1 MIKLSENYKQE
12 TAPIPQK
19 PQAPVV
25 ETDNIP
31 TELKNTDRWVL
42 WSFKEADG
50 KWTKVP
56 ILRSDKGFFPTD
68 TQNPRNHRRLN
79 EVLAEYHK
87 FKENPPTEGE
97 DLYAAGVG
105 FVLSDADN
113 IIGLDCDNCINEID
127 EEGAVDMT
135 ISGEAF
141 YEFWEV
147 RGAYIEISP
156 SGKGLRAFVRG
167 KLPENMKL
175 KTGVTVEENTCTW
188 EVYDSKRY
196 FTVTGDCM
204 NEVEQLPLVSDEDW
218 ANYRDQYMGTRSLSS
233 IEQDLDLDCTPEP
246 LNELDQRKLSKAR
259 KDESELVGRLDGSLI
274 DNGDPSTRDHRMIC
288 SLAKIFPEHPGKVHQ
303 IWRDSLAWREKCEDR
318 PDYVERT
325 LLSAYASIPENPFT
339 NLGEEESQNELEA
352 WETPE
357 EIHLVSKPAPFPID
371 ALPELM
377 RNAVVEVAERIQ
389 APTEMVVAHALTVL
403 STAVQGQYD
412 VIRDTQFQGGNK
424 LRSPVSLFVLT
435 ILDSGERKSTS
446 SLFKGKLREH
456 EKSLK
461 ASKSKEFAHYDAQK
475 DVYSKKRDTL
485 LAEIRRQTKA
495 REDTSE
501 CERRLEELEQPKG
514 PVIPKWSY
522 EDMTMEGLLK
532 SMKDWPVAVLE
543 TDEAGS
549 IFGGYSMSSDHS
561 MKTFAQLNKLWSGDR
576 VKITRGDVTKEA
588 ELDGARLT
596 VGLSL
601 QPSVLQKFMDSQGEQ
616 AEGSG
621 FLARFLV
628 SAPESLMGTRFYEE
642 TRKAWFGLAAFNE
655 KILKLLN
662 QTVKTRTDRR
672 RKPKVMT
679 LTPEAM
685 NIWIEYHNS
694 VEAQIAEGGKYR
706 DVKSTAAKSAEN
718 AARIA
723 ALFEIL
729 DGSSSNQETKLDH
742 IDFSE
747 PESVESGADTDSV
760 DNEPEGPKVGE
771 TQMVAGVR
779 LAQWYLDEAQRYQT
793 KVLVPK
799 EIQNAWKLDAWLLRR
814 CREKHVDYFPK
825 NEVLQGGPGSMRK
838 CEQLQAALNILK
850 DHHRIQ
856 TVPKGPTPG
865 KKAWIHL
872 NPALIPNSQDLQ

>member
-1 MIKLSENYKQE
+1 MKQSDKSYKQG
-12 TAPIPQK
+12 TASIPQK
-19 PQAPVV
+19 PQAPIVNL
-25 ETDNIP
+25 ERIP
-31 TELKNTDRWVL
+31 ADLKVIPRWVL
-42 WSFKEADG
+42 WRYHLRDG
-50 KWTKVP
+50 KWTKP
-56 ILRSDKGFFPTD
+56 PLTASLTFAKEDSPDKHQSFEEVM
-68 TQNPRNHRRLN
+68 RLY
-79 EVLAEYHK
+79 EQYHK
-87 FKENPPTEGE
+87 DGKVDGI
-97 DLYAAGVG
+97 GIS
-105 FVLSDADN
+105 LSDEDDL
-113 IIGLDCDNCINEID
+113 IGLDCDNCIALEID
-127 EEGAVDMT
+127 EEILWT
-135 ISGEAF
+135 KSGNAF
-141 YEFWEV
+141 CEYCEV
-147 RGAYIEISP
+147 NGLYLEKSP
-156 SGKGLRAFVRG
+156 SGMGLRAFARG
-167 KLPENMKL
+167 RLPQDMRL
-175 KTGVTVEENTCTW
+175 KAHVDIDGESSMW
-188 EVYDSKRY
+188 EVYQDRRY
-196 FTVTGDCM
+196 MTVTGVAVGSFEGNRIPQLSSDAM
-204 NEVEQLPLVSDEDW
+204 SQLQKYMGLRRATTSVGSKPINIEPVELSEHDIKSLEQLRESTPKLDALLNGDILDYRTPSDAEQ
-218 ANYRDQYMGTRSLSS
+218 ALCNLLARSFPDPRVIRTIWLKYAPWRPKYEREETYLKPTIEKALIS
-233 IEQDLDLDCTPEP
+233 IESQGA
-246 LNELDQRKLSKAR
+246 Q
-259 KDESELVGRLDGSLI
+259 V
-274 DNGDPSTRDHRMIC
+274 
-288 SLAKIFPEHPGKVHQ
+288 
-303 IWRDSLAWREKCEDR
+303 
-318 PDYVERT
+318 
-325 LLSAYASIPENPFT
+325 FT
-339 NLGEEESQNELEA
+339 NLGEEEPQNKLEA

-357 EIHLVSKPAPFPID
+357 EIHPVSKPAPFPID

-389 APTEMVVAHALTVL
+389 APMEMVVAHALTVL
-403 STAVQGQYD
+403 STAVQGQYN
-412 VIRDTQFQGGNK
+412 VIRDTRFQGGNK
-424 LRSPVSLFVLT
+424 LRSPVSLFLLT

-461 ASKSKEFAHYDAQK
+461 ASKAKEFAHYDAQQ
-475 DVYSKKRDTL
+475 DAYSKKRDTL
-485 LAEIRRQTKA
+485 LAEIKRQTKA

-621 FLARFLV
+621 FLARFLI
-628 SAPESLMGTRFYEE
+628 SAPESLMGTRFFEQ

-729 DGSSSNQETKLDH
+729 ESSSSSQENKLED

-747 PESVESGADTDSV
+747 PEPVESGADTDSV
-760 DNEPEGPKVGE
+760 DNEPEGPKVGK
-771 TQMVAGVR
+771 TQMIAGVR

-856 TVPKGPTPG
+856 TVSKEPTSR
-865 KKAWIHL
+865 KKVWIHL